1 MAYEEQTGAASQQS
15 PGKQTDGIFKRML
28 CAVVAALWLGF
39 EVIVR
44 GCRWVLT
51 CCVKGVRKV
60 VGVYALQEQQERDAN
75 NQAGCHDRMEQTLE
89 RLERQLTWMERN
101 GREEYL
107 RLENHL
113 LDALESHERQY
124 AEAMKALQTHLDW
137 QVKALTEL
145 EKALNALS
153 QEQHQQ
159 HEELKDL
166 SSVLDQALNTL
177 SREQQ
182 KQHKDLVSHTYSL
195 ASQQQDRL
203 KACGKSITGLESR
216 LSELAVKQ
224 EATKTS
230 LTKNLEMLV
239 EAQRLLMV
247 QSLLG
252 QTSHAVDGLRK
263 TK

>member
-15 PGKQTDGIFKRML
+15 PEKQTDGVFVWIIGTVL
-28 CAVVAALWLGF
+28 AVFWLGF
-39 EVIVR
+39 EAIIR
-44 GCRWVLT
+44 GSRWVLT

-60 VGVYALQEQQERDAN
+60 VGFYALQGQQEQDAN
-75 NQAGCHDRMEQTLE
+75 SQAECHARMEQTLE

-113 LDALESHERQY
+113 LDALEKYEQQH
-124 AEAMKALQTHLDW
+124 AVALKALQTHLDW

-145 EKALNALS
+145 EKALNDLS
-153 QEQHQQ
+153 QEQQEQ
-159 HEELKDL
+159 YKELI
-166 SSVLDQALNTL
+166 
-177 SREQQ
+177 
-182 KQHKDLVSHTYSL
+182 SHTSL
-195 ASQQQDRL
+195 LATQQDKL
-203 KACGKSITGLESR
+203 KTYGKSMAGLESR

-224 EATKTS
+224 EATGAS
-230 LTKNLEMLV
+230 LSKNLEMLV

-247 QSLLG
+247 QSLLE